1 MLYKSKKRT
10 ESLLNYS
17 QVITSNITSVL
28 AGTAHSKRERKG
40 RRRRR
45 TTKGKM
51 LMLNHEGG
59 ST

>member
-10 ESLLNYS
+10 ESNYS